1 MLVDRPGAF
10 FLREPVIVVPRGVR
24 VAAKVTG
31 IYNNISWFEAWFA
44 HVEKSIAQKSVEY
57 A

>member
-1 MLVDRPGAF
+1 
-10 FLREPVIVVPRGVR
+10 LREPVIVVPRGVR

-31 IYNNISWFEAWFA
+31 IHNNISWFEAWFA
-44 HVEKSIAQKSVEY
+44 HVEKSIAQK